1 MFVCYTQRT
10 NLDSRRLLRFTKT
23 KDCCDTT
30 GVSVVHV
37 AAFCLRE
44 SAEIC
49 ERPCSYKNNT
59 GTCLLSKCLY
69 CYIDVPYA
77 IKLRGIDILSGYPE
91 LIT

>member
-23 KDCCDTT
+23 KDCCDTA

-49 ERPCSYKNNT
+49 
-59 GTCLLSKCLY
+59 G
-69 CYIDVPYA
+69 DHAV
-77 IKLRGIDILSGYPE
+77 IKTIQALAY
-91 LIT
+91 